1 MKTSAHLPSSDEVRQ
16 LYRQGEEAVVA
27 GFADLTAV
35 VRVLET
41 RIQSLE
47 DQLAKHS
54 GNSSKPPSSDGLKKP
69 KPRSLRSASG
79 KKAGAQAGH
88 PGHTLQAVAQPDH
101 VVYHGV
107 TVWRTAKRSSQT
119 SPVRVLSGVR
129 CSICRQYGSKSLS
142 IAPRSSGAQPAAP

>member
-79 KKAGAQAGH
+79 KKAGR
-88 PGHTLQAVAQPDH
+88 PGGTSRAHLTSRGAARSR
-101 VVYHGV
+101 GV
-107 TVWRTAKRSSQT
+107 S
-119 SPVRVLSGVR
+119 R
-129 CSICRQYGSKSLS
+129 CDRLCALPNGPHRRRQCGC
-142 IAPRSSGAQPAAP
+142 